1 MKTIA
6 RTLTRTFTQAVT
18 LAVLAA
24 SHPALAADAVFP
36 PGSRVGLVP
45 AEGLVVAKEFL
56 GFESEDQK
64 TKVGVAEIPAAA
76 FEAVETALKEGKS
89 AGPGSKPEPF
99 ETAAGKGYITSDTG
113 KDGAVTVRMYSVIA
127 PSADK
132 FTGYVIVQVRDDAA
146 KPLSDEAVRKMLST
160 AVLRKTVPTEE
171 QLGLLPFKIGDLS
184 DFKTVRTLAPRSS
197 ILLTDGTEDT
207 TLDGAPYMVIGI
219 IGPSPEKADD
229 RGRFAQQVAATI
241 PGLRNARIASNEP
254 MRIDGTPG
262 FETRIEAVTGKNDTP
277 VSVVQWLRFGS
288 GSTLRIIASAT
299 NDDWPKAFP
308 RFRAVRDGIA
318 PRQ

>member
-6 RTLTRTFTQAVT
+6 RTLTRTFAQAVT
-18 LAVLAA
+18 FAVLAA

-127 PSADK
+127 PSTDK
-132 FTGYVIVQVRDDAA
+132 FTGYVIVQVRDDLMAA
-146 KPLSDEAVRKMLST
+146 TRYAVMK
-160 AVLRKTVPTEE
+160 
-171 QLGLLPFKIGDLS
+171 LPGH
-184 DFKTVRTLAPRSS
+184 RLARYSAQTRCDSCRRSS
-197 ILLTDGTEDT
+197 RCSL
-207 TLDGAPYMVIGI
+207 
-219 IGPSPEKADD
+219 
-229 RGRFAQQVAATI
+229 RW
-241 PGLRNARIASNEP
+241 PG
-254 MRIDGTPG
+254 
-262 FETRIEAVTGKNDTP
+262 
-277 VSVVQWLRFGS
+277 
-288 GSTLRIIASAT
+288 
-299 NDDWPKAFP
+299 
-308 RFRAVRDGIA
+308 
-318 PRQ
+318 